1 MINVLSSK
9 LVSKCVT
16 YNLVILSERQRERDR
31 DRERERDRV
40 PPLRVLSGWL
50 LGS

>member
-16 YNLVILSERQRERDR
+16 YNLVILSERQRERETETQ
-31 DRERERDRV
+31 RERETEC
-40 PPLRVLSGWL
+40 LRFEY
-50 LGS
+50 